1 MEAQKMSEERKYIDS
16 LLSDRKYLNELLKM
30 YEDLKKVRR
39 FKRKLDEIEKEITWY
54 VGNEKNRYLPDY
66 MGFYSYAHENYIP
79 KQDESIVQSRYKE
92 LLGEYNTDAIPGY
105 VYCMALLGHFAME
118 ERKFLE
124 ENGKDCEN
132 PSETQIK
139 YFNVL
144 HSKFKL
150 LAGFLEQLD
159 ALVAIFIN
167 SIDIMELEYLDDDIR
182 NADSKAI
189 KHRFMT
195 AIRNRD
201 KSMAFKLLGRMRELD
216 EGEDYYFEAL
226 SHYINEEYEETIRYI
241 NKVTPNDIDYPSA
254 IALKLECSA
263 LLGSWPE
270 FIKCISDNQAMT
282 FEYWHMVYLL
292 MSLTLRAVPDNDDF
306 GETDTNI
313 LEKIKYSEE
322 QSSYYAGLAR
332 RLVANIMLEAYE
344 IIEAANDFSAVIDDF
359 DMPVDKQ
366 QRLEML
372 QMSLMFFR
380 EDFVTYL
387 DFEYLKDRN
396 LVDVK
401 QEVEGK
407 LLKLLIDNNPD
418 RSFENIRLAFLM
430 QLRLGNTKAF
440 INNVCSN
447 YDVLMSYSEKGETGA
462 EELIRLAYIES
473 SIQGTIDN
481 RIKEHIEKDNGED
494 LSRSISDK
502 KIIKVLSEQGR
513 IAYESA
519 EWQYHKSQE
528 DDYGWKDAGMISL
541 GFYRILEVE
550 LNQKFI
556 IPLLSGIGF
565 ESLNN
570 EFQTCANTLTGDDKK
585 RYRNKWGTIIKTYQS
600 MEENNFAGNG
610 FMLGVLDHFFKAIG
624 SEYEESDSLA
634 TLIRSHLG
642 DVLNSY
648 GEEKFE
654 ENLFE
659 DITNDS
665 TRNKFRNPPA
675 HTKYLP
681 YSVACECREVFRKT
695 MLQMGDMLK

>member
-1 MEAQKMSEERKYIDS
+1 MSEEKKYIDT
-16 LLSDRKYLNELLKM
+16 LLSNRKYLNELLKM
-30 YEDLKKVRR
+30 YEELKKVRR
-39 FKRKLDEIEKEITWY
+39 FKRRLEEIEKEITWY

-66 MGFYSYAHENYIP
+66 SSFYAYAQENYIP
-79 KQDESIVQSRYKE
+79 KQNESMVQSRYKE
-92 LLGEYNTDAIPGY
+92 LLGEYNADEIPGY
-105 VYCMALLGHFAME
+105 VYCMALLGYFAIE

-124 ENGKDCEN
+124 EHGDCEK
-132 PSETQIK
+132 PSVTQIK

-150 LAGFLEQLD
+150 LAGFLEQFD

-167 SIDIMELEYLDDDIR
+167 SIDIMELEHLDDDIK

-195 AIRNRD
+195 AIHNRD

-226 SHYINEEYEETIRYI
+226 SHYINEEYEETIRYT
-241 NKVTPNDIDYPSA
+241 NKVGQNDIDYPSA
-254 IALKLECSA
+254 IALKLECCA
-263 LLGSWPE
+263 LLGNWQE
-270 FIKCISDNQAMT
+270 FIKCISDNQEMT
-282 FEYWHMVYLL
+282 FEYWHMVYML
-292 MSLTLRAVPDNDDF
+292 MSLTLRAVPENDDF

-313 LEKIKYSEE
+313 LENIKYSEE
-322 QSSYYAGLAR
+322 QSSYYSGLVR
-332 RLVANIMLEAYE
+332 RQITNTMLEALE
-344 IIEAANDFSAVIDDF
+344 IIETVNNFEAVINNF
-359 DMPVDKQ
+359 DMPVEKQ

-372 QMSLMFFR
+372 QMSLMFFQ

-387 DFEYLKDRN
+387 DSEYLKN
-396 LVDVK
+396 K
-401 QEVEGK
+401 EFNEIKKEVEAK

-430 QLRLGNTKAF
+430 QLRLGNTTSF
-440 INNVCSN
+440 INNVNSN
-447 YDVLMSYSEKGETGA
+447 YDVLIAHSENGEAGA
-462 EELIRLAYIES
+462 EELIRLAYVES
-473 SIQGTIDN
+473 VIQGTTDK
-481 RIKEHIEKDNGED
+481 RIKEHIEKGIDED
-494 LSRSISDK
+494 LAESIADK
-502 KIIKVLSEQGR
+502 KLVKILSEQGR

-550 LNQKFI
+550 LNQKII
-556 IPLLSGIGF
+556 IPLLSGIGL

-570 EFQTCANTLTGDDKK
+570 EFQSCANTLTGDDKK
-585 RYRNKWGTIIKTYQS
+585 RFKNKWGTIIKTYQG

-634 TLIRSHLG
+634 TLIRNHLG
-642 DVLNSY
+642 DILNSY

-654 ENLFE
+654 ENFFE

-675 HTKYLP
+675 HTRYLP

-695 MLQMGDMLK
+695 ILQLGDMLK

>member
-1 MEAQKMSEERKYIDS
+1 MEKQKMNEEKRYIDS
-16 LLSDRKYLNELLKM
+16 LLSDGKYLNELLKM
-30 YEDLKKVRR
+30 YEELKQVRR

-54 VGNEKNRYLPDY
+54 VGNEKNCYLPDY
-66 MGFYSYAHENYIP
+66 SGFYAYAHENYIP
-79 KQDESIVQSRYKE
+79 KQNESMVQSKYKE
-92 LLGEYNTDAIPGY
+92 LLGEYNADVIPGY
-105 VYCMALLGHFAME
+105 VYCMALLGYFAIE

-124 ENGKDCEN
+124 EHGDCEK
-132 PSETQIK
+132 PTEMQIK

-150 LAGFLEQLD
+150 LAGFLEQFD

-167 SIDIMELEYLDDDIR
+167 SIDMKELMYLDDDIK
-182 NADSKAI
+182 NADSRAI
-189 KHRFMT
+189 KHRFMA
-195 AIRNRD
+195 AIRKRD

-226 SHYINEEYEETIRYI
+226 SHYINEEYEEAIRYI
-241 NKVTPNDIDYPSA
+241 NKVEENNIDYPSA
-254 IALKLECSA
+254 IALKLECCA
-263 LLGSWPE
+263 LLGDWSN
-270 FIKCISDNQAMT
+270 FIKCVSDNRSMT
-282 FEYWHMVYLL
+282 FEYWHIVFLL

-306 GETDTNI
+306 GESDTNI

-322 QSSYYAGLAR
+322 ESPYYVGQVH
-332 RLVANIMLEAYE
+332 RLVANIMLEAFE
-344 IIEAANDFSAVIDDF
+344 IIETANAFSAVIDNF
-359 DMPVDKQ
+359 DMPVEKQ

-372 QMSLMFFR
+372 QMALMFFR
-380 EDFVTYL
+380 ENFVMYL

-396 LVDVK
+396 LEDVK
-401 QEVEGK
+401 QEVEAK
-407 LLKLLIDNNPD
+407 LLKLLIDNNPE
-418 RSFENIRLAFLM
+418 RSFENIRMAFLM

-447 YDVLMSYSEKGETGA
+447 YDVLLAYSEKGEAGA
-462 EELIRLAYIES
+462 EELLRLAYIES
-473 SIQGTIDN
+473 AIQCTIDKK
-481 RIKEHIEKDNGED
+481 IKEHIENNAGED
-494 LSRSISDK
+494 LSQSISDK
-502 KIIKVLSEQGR
+502 KLLKVLSEQGR

-519 EWQYHKSQE
+519 EWQYQKSQE

-570 EFQTCANTLTGDDKK
+570 EFLSCANAFTGDDKK
-585 RYRNKWGTIIKTYQS
+585 RFKNKWGTIIKTYQG
-600 MEENNFAGNG
+600 MEESDFTGNG

-624 SEYEESDSLA
+624 SEYEEDDSLA
-634 TLIRSHLG
+634 TLIRNHLG

-648 GEEKFE
+648 GEEKFA
-654 ENLFE
+654 ENFFE

-675 HTKYLP
+675 HTRYLP

-695 MLQMGDMLK
+695 ILQMGDMLK